1 MLALEFLFVVAVLY
15 FASKFD
21 TIGLAAIS
29 GLGLL
34 VEVFIFRM
42 PPSHPPITV
51 MLIIMAVVT
60 CAAILEA
67 SGGLKY
73 MLQVTEKILRANPK
87 YIVFLGPIS
96 TYFLTFLIG
105 TGHAV
110 YTLMPIIAD
119 ITLKNNIRPERAM
132 VPASLASQLAIT
144 ASPISAAVVYTLTEL
159 TKIGMNVSLIKI
171 LMVTVPATF
180 IGTIVMCFYS
190 LKRGKE
196 LNEDPDYQKR
206 LQDPEWKSKIESFS
220 HSILNEKLPASA
232 KRSVLLFI
240 SGIIVVSLLAL
251 FPSVRTIADKE
262 IDMAVIVQMIMLSFG
277 GLILITCDVKA
288 SAVSEGK
295 VFRSGMLAS
304 LAIFGIAWMTDTYFS
319 YAMPLLKSSI
329 TDVVKANPWTFGLA
343 MFFVSIL
350 IHSQAATIK
359 MMLPVGIGLG
369 LPASVL
375 VGLMPS
381 SYAYFFI
388 AVYPSDIATA
398 SFDVT
403 GTTKI
408 TGKYF
413 LNHSFMVP
421 GLLGVFVACV
431 VGYTLGSAMF

>member
-1 MLALEFLFVVAVLY
+1 MLLLEFLFVIFVLY
-15 FASKFD
+15 LGSKFD

-34 VEVFIFRM
+34 VEVFVFRM

-60 CAAILEA
+60 CASILEA

-73 MLQVTEKILRANPK
+73 MLQVTEKILRSKPK
-87 YIVFLGPIS
+87 YITFLGPIS
-96 TYFLTFLIG
+96 TYLLTFLIG

-119 ITLKNNIRPERAM
+119 IALKNKIRPERPM
-132 VPASLASQLAIT
+132 VAASLASQLAIT

-159 TKIGMNVSLIKI
+159 TKIGINVSLIKI

-180 IGTIVMCFYS
+180 IGTIAMCIYS

-196 LNEDPDYQKR
+196 LEDDPEYQKR
-206 LQDPEWKSKIESFS
+206 LQDPVWKAKIESS
-220 HSILNEKLPASA
+220 SYSILNEELPKSA
-232 KRSVLLFI
+232 KQAVFLFI
-240 SGIIVVSLLAL
+240 LGILIVSLLAM
-251 FPSVRTIADKE
+251 FPSVRTIDSKE
-262 IDMAVIVQMIMLSFG
+262 IDMAVIVQLIMLSFG
-277 GLILITCDVKA
+277 GLILL
-288 SAVSEGK
+288 VSKTNPSIVAEGK

-329 TDVVKANPWTFGLA
+329 TDTVKSYPWTFGIA
-343 MFFVSIL
+343 MFLVSVL

-359 MMLPVGIGLG
+359 MMLPVGISLG
-369 LPASVL
+369 LPPSVL

-403 GTTKI
+403 GTTKLA
-408 TGKYF
+408 GKYF
-413 LNHSFMVP
+413 LNHSFMIP
-421 GLLGVFVACV
+421 GLLGVFVACI
-431 VGYTLGSAMF
+431 VGYSLGNMMF